1 MKVTQHEKLSDNFFK
16 TINAEWVIS
25 PEIGDYLQG
34 DVITISQKEADKY
47 YEAANT
53 LYEMF
58 IEAGDYILDNHML
71 KEMGINP
78 NLEEL
83 IRYTWDNDNH
93 WHLYGRF
100 DFGGGVDGEQIK
112 LIEFNADTA
121 TSLPECAVF
130 QWAHL
135 IDNGFNMDSQFNN
148 IFSSLVENF
157 KTLKEMNPDK
167 EPNILFTHMDSN
179 EDKANV
185 EFIAQAAQE
194 AGFDVEFR
202 YLPEITF
209 SDDESEGGVW
219 VDYGQ
224 DRYRR
229 FDFWFK
235 LIPWEFLA
243 EDEPELIE
251 KLTTIAK
258 NEQCVIM
265 NPAYTMLFQS
275 KVILKVLWD
284 LYPEHPLLLKTTTEK
299 PEGIKYVEKVIF
311 GREGANVSIHDEN
324 GDVLESKSG
333 DYESPSIFQEYTEL
347 STHDGKSYQAGV
359 FFIGE
364 AAGLGFRR
372 GTKIMNDTAEFV
384 SHYIEG

>member
-1 MKVTQHEKLSDNFFK
+1 MKVTKHNKLKDEFFK
-16 TINAEWVIS
+16 SLNAEWAIS
-25 PEIGDYLQG
+25 PEIGDYIQG
-34 DVITISQKEADKY
+34 DVVTISQEEADAY

-53 LYEMF
+53 LYIMF
-58 IEAGDYILDNHML
+58 TEAGDYVLENGML
-71 KEMGINP
+71 EEMGIHP
-78 NLEEL
+78 NLTEL
-83 IRYTWDNDNH
+83 IKYTWDNDNH

-100 DFGGGVDGEQIK
+100 DFAGGVDGEQIK

-135 IDNGFNMDSQFNN
+135 KDNGFNNESQFNS
-148 IFSSLVENF
+148 IFENLVHNF
-157 KTLKEMNPDK
+157 KILRQMNPDK
-167 EPNILFTHMDSN
+167 EPNILFTHMDSD

-185 EFIAQAAQE
+185 ELMSQAAVE

-202 YLPEITF
+202 FLPEITF

-219 VDYGQ
+219 VDYGE
-224 DRYRR
+224 DRHRR

-235 LIPWEFLA
+235 LLPWEFLA

-251 KLTTIAK
+251 LLTSIAK
-258 NEQCVIM
+258 NEQCVIL

-284 LYPEHPLLLKTTTEK
+284 LFPEHPLLLKTTTEK

-311 GREGANVSIHDEN
+311 GREGANVSIRDEN
-324 GDVLESKSG
+324 DEVMEEQVGE
-333 DYESPSIFQEYTEL
+333 YESPTIFQEYVEL
-347 STHDGKSYQAGV
+347 STDNGQSYQAGV

-364 AAGLGFRR
+364 GAGLGFRR

-384 SHYIEG
+384 SHYIED